1 MPKSTKLNKNKR
13 KKNNNGVFADI
24 KLWEV
29 PGFKPIIK
37 LKGYFPSPGDVLK
50 LLNRKIG

>member
-1 MPKSTKLNKNKR
+1 MTKSTKLNKNKR
-13 KKNNNGVFADI
+13 KKNNNGVFVDI

-37 LKGYFPSPGDVLK
+37 LRGHFPSLDEVLK
-50 LLNRKIG
+50 LLNGKFG